1 MSKVLC
7 FGELLLRLPP
17 ANGGEWLHTNHMPV
31 FVGGAE
37 LNVAT
42 ALATWQ
48 IPVKYCTALPD
59 NIITRDIISFLQ
71 TKNIDTSPIIL
82 SGERIGLY
90 YLKEGADMKS
100 EENVFDRKYSSF
112 STLNTGVV
120 NWDEILQD
128 VEWFHFSAIAPAVS
142 EKAAALCLEALQAA
156 SKRNITISVDLNYRS
171 LLWKYGKKPWE
182 IMPNLVKYCDV
193 IMGNIWAAE
202 TLLGVSVDEL
212 LLQPRN
218 KEVFLQHASYTAKQL
233 FERFPNCKW
242 VANTFRFDAEAGN
255 IRYYAALNTKSEQ
268 AVSPEFTTDAIIDKV
283 GSGDCFMAGLIY
295 GLKSKHA
302 LQDVIGFA
310 AAAAFAKLHEKG
322 DSTKNTVEYIQQV
335 KAKFEL
341 TKQQSFIS

>member
-1 MSKVLC
+1 MGKVLC

-17 ANGGEWLHTNHMPV
+17 ANGGEWLRTNQLPV

-48 IPVKYCTALPD
+48 MPVKYCTALPD
-59 NIITRDIISFLQ
+59 NIITRDIVSFLQ
-71 TKNIDTSPIIL
+71 TKHIDTSPIIL

-112 STLNTGVV
+112 STLSIGVV

-142 EKAAALCLEALQAA
+142 EKAAALCLEAVKAA
-156 SKRNITISVDLNYRS
+156 SQRNITISVDLNYRS
-171 LLWKYGKKPWE
+171 LLWKYGKQPWE
-182 IMPNLVKYCDV
+182 IMPGLVKYCNV
-193 IMGNIWAAE
+193 IMGNIWAAN
-202 TLLGVSVDEL
+202 TLLGVLLDEA
-212 LLQPRN
+212 LLQPRTQ
-218 KEVFLQHASYTAKQL
+218 EVFLQHATYTAQQM

-242 VANTFRFDAEAGN
+242 IANTFRFDAEAGN
-255 IRYYAALNTKSEQ
+255 IRYYASLNTKEEQ
-268 AVSPEFTTDAIIDKV
+268 AVSPVFATHTVVDKV

-295 GLKSKHA
+295 GLKSQHA

-322 DSTKNTVEYIQQV
+322 DSTSNSVETIQQV
-335 KAKFEL
+335 KTKFQ
-341 TKQQSFIS
+341 TIIQ

>member
-1 MSKVLC
+1 MRKVLC

-17 ANGGEWLHTNHMPV
+17 ANGGEWLRTNQVPV

-48 IPVKYCTALPD
+48 QPVKYCTALPD

-71 TKNIDTSPIIL
+71 TKNIDTTPVIL

-112 STLNTGVV
+112 STLDIGVV

-142 EKAAALCLEALQAA
+142 AKAAALCLEAVKAA
-156 SKRNITISVDLNYRS
+156 SQRNITISVDLNYRS
-171 LLWKYGKKPWE
+171 LLWKYGKQPWE
-182 IMPNLVKYCDV
+182 IMPGLVKYCDV
-193 IMGNIWAAE
+193 IMGNIWAAN
-202 TLLGVSVDEL
+202 TLLGVLVDEA
-212 LLQPRN
+212 LLQQRIQ
-218 KEVFLQHASYTAKQL
+218 EAFLKHATYTAQQM

-242 VANTFRFDAEAGN
+242 IANTFRFDAEAGN
-255 IRYYAALNTKSEQ
+255 IRYYAALNTKEEQ
-268 AVSPEFTTDAIIDKV
+268 AVSPVFATDAIADKV

-302 LQDVIGFA
+302 LQEVIGFA

-322 DSTKNTVEYIQQV
+322 DSTRNTVEHIQQV
-335 KAKFEL
+335 KTKFE
-341 TKQQSFIS
+341 TIIQ